1 MIFNYSKI
9 TPTIFIV
16 GCLFFL
22 TDSIIYMYE
31 SINFHSV
38 VYSIGSFF
46 FLICSILW
54 YYELSI

>member
-1 MIFNYSKI
+1 I

-46 FLICSILW
+46 FLIGSILW